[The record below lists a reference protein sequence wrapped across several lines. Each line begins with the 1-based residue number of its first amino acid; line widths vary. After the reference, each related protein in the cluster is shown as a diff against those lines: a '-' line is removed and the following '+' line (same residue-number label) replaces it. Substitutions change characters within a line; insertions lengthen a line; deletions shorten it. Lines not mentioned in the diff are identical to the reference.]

1 MRGGA
6 RILMMPAEMNGAFL
20 MRWSAKQVRIR
31 AERTWELLQMHGLVL
46 DTDVMRFE
54 EGSKLY
60 GINYKLAYSP
70 QGETGHY
77 ELPAL
82 PAMGLLGL
90 TAREAGEKLEA
101 VNRALC
107 DTLPRRKRDVMG
119 LRIP

>member
-1 MRGGA
+1 
-6 RILMMPAEMNGAFL
+6 

-31 AERTWELLQMHGLVL
+31 AERTWELLERHGLVL

-77 ELPAL
+77 ELPVL
-82 PAMGLLGL
+82 PSMGLLGL

-101 VNRALC
+101 VNRALY
-107 DTLPRRKRDVMG
+107 DTLPHRKRDVMA

>member
-1 MRGGA
+1 FFSSR
-6 RILMMPAEMNGAFL
+6 RRHTRFS
-20 MRWSAKQVRIR
+20 RDWSSDVCSSD
-31 AERTWELLQMHGLVL
+31 LGLVL

-82 PAMGLLGL
+82 PAMGLLGM

-107 DTLPRRKRDVMG
+107 DTLPRRKRDVMA